1 MKSLLLV
8 VILIP
13 ALFPLSSHAFERR
26 TPVVAAVEKAGP
38 AVVNIRT
45 EQIVRRSSPFG
56 FGFGGTLFDEFFR
69 NYGSQRLYTTQSLG
83 SGMIIDPRG
92 FVLTNAHVVEQASR
106 IFVALPGRTKEVEA
120 KLVGMAE
127 RVDLAVLRLEEKGTF
142 PALGYGRSDDLM
154 PGETV
159 IAIGN
164 PLGLEFSVTT
174 GVVSAT
180 RRRIPLDDET
190 FSVFIQTDALI
201 NPGNSGGPL
210 LNINGELIGIN
221 TAIASQAQGIGFA
234 IPVEIAFRVAN
245 ELMNHG
251 RMRPVYLGLSTGN
264 TAAALSRSRGVGGV
278 LVTGVE
284 SDSPARTAG
293 VRDADVILQLD
304 GVTVESSAELTHLLA
319 AYVPGDRLTLR
330 LLRGTEEIE
339 IKLRTAAVP
348 AGYAQTYV
356 ERNFGLKVGDDRD
369 GLFIASVSRGSAA
382 DKAGI
387 RRGDRLVEVAGEK
400 VATEAEFRS
409 VVEGNLG
416 RFPLRFLVARGNR
429 GYYLDLP

>member
-1 MKSLLLV
+1 
-8 VILIP
+8 
-13 ALFPLSSHAFERR
+13 
-26 TPVVAAVEKAGP
+26 
-38 AVVNIRT
+38 
-45 EQIVRRSSPFG
+45 
-56 FGFGGTLFDEFFR
+56 
-69 NYGSQRLYTTQSLG
+69 
-83 SGMIIDPRG
+83 
-92 FVLTNAHVVEQASR
+92 
-106 IFVALPGRTKEVEA
+106 
-120 KLVGMAE
+120 MAE

-234 IPVEIAFRVAN
+234 IPVEIAARVAG
-245 ELMNHG
+245 ELISHG
-251 RMRPVYLGLSTGN
+251 RMRPVYLGLTTGN
-264 TAAALSRSRGVGGV
+264 TAAALSRLRGVGGV

-284 SDSPARTAG
+284 GDAPARTAG
-293 VRDADVILQLD
+293 VREADVILQLD
-304 GVTVESSAELTHLLA
+304 GVTVESPAELTHLLA

-339 IKLRTAAVP
+339 IKLRAAAVP
-348 AGYAQTYV
+348 AGYALAYV
-356 ERNFGLKVGDDRD
+356 ERNFGFKVDDDRD
-369 GLFIASVSRGSAA
+369 GLFIAAVSRGSAA

-400 VATEAEFRS
+400 VATEAEFRA